1 MKVLM
6 ILYSTGIEYDD
17 RLRKECASIK
27 YLGNIPKIAALSE
40 YENKQ
45 RKGVTDE
52 GVSFNKI
59 CLITRKVLPH
69 KRFLMIK
76 AFEIYIKFL
85 IIILV
90 SKPNVIWLHN
100 IEMAGL
106 IPFCWT
112 MKKIGFINK
121 LIWDQHELPANIFF
135 LNKFIKKLFIF
146 LINACENIV
155 VANKERRDFL
165 FKQLGKKNLN
175 SQFHVIENFI
185 DQRFASLSKGVL
197 PEEVKEW
204 LRGKP
209 YLLAQGG
216 ADSGRYI
223 DEVVE
228 AIINIEGIKL
238 IVVGSYSEE
247 VIYKLKNKWGNIITE
262 KVYFTGLVPQK
273 KLVDFSDHAIASII
287 LYTKDIDNFWLCA
300 PNRLYQALIRGIPVI
315 VGINPPMANLVNKYN
330 CGITLSSDGSSVED
344 IKNGIIKMIENQVKF
359 NENTKHCLDNISWE
373 SQMPVFKNIMETKM
387 VSGV

>member
-6 ILYSTGIEYDD
+6 IICTTGIDYDD
-17 RLRKECASIK
+17 RPRKECASIK
-27 YLGNIPKIAALSE
+27 DLGNIPKIAVLE
-40 YENKQ
+40 NENK
-45 RKGVTDE
+45 RKKGVTDE
-52 GVSFNKI
+52 GVSFNTI
-59 CLITRKVLPH
+59 SLITRKVLPH

-76 AFEIYIKFL
+76 VFEMYIKFL

-90 SKPNVIWLHN
+90 SRPNVIWLHN

-106 IPFCWT
+106 IPFCWM

-121 LIWDQHELPANIFF
+121 LIWDQHELPANNFF

-146 LINACENIV
+146 LINACESIV
-155 VANKERRDFL
+155 VANKERCDFL
-165 FKQLGKKNLN
+165 FKKLGKKNLN

-185 DQRFASLSKGVL
+185 DQRFASLRKGVL

-216 ADSGRYI
+216 ANPYRYL

-238 IVVGSYSEE
+238 IVVGPYSEE
-247 VIYKLKNKWGNIITE
+247 IIYKLKNKWGDIITE

-287 LYTKDIDNFWLCA
+287 LYKKDIDNWWLCA

-330 CGITLSSDGSSVED
+330 CGVVLAGDGSNVED
-344 IKNGIIKMIENQVKF
+344 IKNGIIKIIENQEEF
-359 NENTKHCLDNISWE
+359 NENTKHCLDDISWE
-373 SQMPVFKNIMETKM
+373 SQMPVFKKIMETKI
-387 VSGV
+387 VRGV

>member
-6 ILYSTGIEYDD
+6 IINTEGIDYDD

-27 YLGNIPKIAALSE
+27 DLGNIPKIAALE
-40 YENKQ
+40 DENKQ
-45 RKGVTDE
+45 KKGVTDE
-52 GVSFNKI
+52 GVSFNTI
-59 CLITRKVLPH
+59 LLITRKVLPH
-69 KRFLMIK
+69 KRFLIIK

-85 IIILV
+85 IIIIV
-90 SKPNVIWLHN
+90 SRPNVIWLHN

-121 LIWDQHELPANIFF
+121 LIWDQHELPANKIF

-146 LINACENIV
+146 LINACESIV

-165 FKQLGKKNLN
+165 FNQLGKKNLN
-175 SQFHVIENFI
+175 SQFHVIENFV
-185 DQRFASLSKGVL
+185 DQRFASLPKGVL

-216 ADSGRYI
+216 ANPDRYL

-238 IVVGSYSEE
+238 IVVGPYSEE
-247 VIYKLKNKWGNIITE
+247 IICKLKNKWGDIIAE
-262 KVYFTGLVPQK
+262 KVYFTGFVPQK
-273 KLVDFSDHAIASII
+273 KLVDFIDYAIASII
-287 LYTKDIDNFWLCA
+287 LYEKDIDNCWLCA
-300 PNRLYQALIRGIPVI
+300 PNRLYQALIREIPVI

-330 CGITLSSDGSSVED
+330 CGVVLAGDGSNVED
-344 IKNGIIKMIENQVKF
+344 IKNGIIKMIENQAKF

-373 SQMPVFKNIMETKM
+373 SQMPIFKNIMETKM

>member
-6 ILYSTGIEYDD
+6 IIITEGIDYDD

-27 YLGNIPKIAALSE
+27 ALGNIPKIAALE
-40 YENKQ
+40 DENKQ
-45 RKGVTDE
+45 KKGVTDE
-52 GVSFNKI
+52 GVSFNTLF
-59 CLITRKVLPH
+59 LITRKVLPH
-69 KRFLMIK
+69 KRFLIIK

-85 IIILV
+85 IIILF
-90 SKPNVIWLHN
+90 SRSNVIWLHN

-112 MKKIGFINK
+112 LKKIGFINK
-121 LIWDQHELPANIFF
+121 LIWDQHELPANKFF
-135 LNKFIKKLFIF
+135 FNKFIKKLFIF
-146 LINACENIV
+146 LINACESIV

-175 SQFHVIENFI
+175 SQFHVIENYV
-185 DQRFASLSKGVL
+185 DQRFASLPKGVL

-204 LRGKP
+204 LKGKP

-216 ADSGRYI
+216 ANPDRHLN
-223 DEVVE
+223 EVVE

-238 IVVGSYSEE
+238 IVVGPYSEE
-247 VIYKLKNKWGNIITE
+247 VIYKLKNKWGDIISE
-262 KVYFTGLVPQK
+262 KVYFTGFVPQK
-273 KLVDFSDHAIASII
+273 KLVDFIDHAIVSIV
-287 LYTKDIDNFWLCA
+287 LYKKDIDNCWLCA

-330 CGITLSSDGSSVED
+330 CGVVLAGDGSNVED
-344 IKNGIIKMIENQVKF
+344 IKNGIIKVIENQAEF
-359 NENTKHCLDNISWE
+359 NENTKYCLDDISWE
-373 SQMPVFKNIMETKM
+373 SQMPVFKKIMETKM

>member
-6 ILYSTGIEYDD
+6 VIKTTGIDYDD

-27 YLGNIPKIAALSE
+27 DLGNIPQIAALE

-45 RKGVTDE
+45 KQGVTDE
-52 GVSFNKI
+52 GISFNTI
-59 CLITRKVLPH
+59 SLITRKVLPH

-76 AFEIYIKFL
+76 TIEMYIKFL

-90 SKPNVIWLHN
+90 SRPKVIWLHN

-106 IPFCWT
+106 IPFCWM

-121 LIWDQHELPANIFF
+121 LIWDQHELPANKIF
-135 LNKFIKKLFIF
+135 LNKFTKKLLIF
-146 LINACENIV
+146 LINACESIV
-155 VANKERRDFL
+155 VANKERREFL
-165 FKQLGKKNLN
+165 YKQLGKKNLN
-175 SQFHVIENFI
+175 SQFHVIENFV
-185 DQRFASLSKGVL
+185 DQKFTSLSKGVL

-216 ADSGRYI
+216 ANPDRYL

-228 AIINIEGIKL
+228 AVLSIEGIKL
-238 IVVGSYSEE
+238 IVVGPYSEE
-247 VIYKLKNKWGNIITE
+247 IIYKLKNKWGDIVAE
-262 KVYFTGLVPQK
+262 KVYFIGSVPQK
-273 KLVDFSDHAIASII
+273 KLVDFIDHAIASIV
-287 LYTKDIDNFWLCA
+287 LYKKDIDNSWLCA

-315 VGINPPMANLVNKYN
+315 VGINPPMTHLVNKYN
-330 CGITLSSDGSSVED
+330 CGIALSSDGSSIEE
-344 IKNGIIKMIENQVKF
+344 IKNGIIKIIENQAEF
-359 NENTKHCLDNISWE
+359 NKNTKHCLDDISWE
-373 SQMPVFKNIMETKM
+373 SQMPVFKEIMKI
-387 VSGV
+387 